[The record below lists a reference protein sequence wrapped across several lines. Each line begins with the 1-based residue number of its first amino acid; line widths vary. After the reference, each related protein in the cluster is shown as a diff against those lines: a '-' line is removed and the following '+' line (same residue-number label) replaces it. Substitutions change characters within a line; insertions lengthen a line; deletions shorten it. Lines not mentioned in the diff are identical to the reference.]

1 MSQAKKEDTR
11 DWSVA
16 WKNPFVIAWFVILT
30 IVLSVNFFMVSM
42 AIVTAPG
49 LVIDDFYEK
58 GKNMDAILAERK
70 QMEDLGWEL
79 QIDLPILSE
88 KKSEKVTLKVL
99 DKDGKPF
106 DVDSAV
112 LYFYRPSSKAL
123 DGEQVLTKSSGVG
136 EYSTD
141 FSLPL
146 KGKWDIIMEIHKG
159 DLRYNV
165 GRSIMVRDPE

>member
-1 MSQAKKEDTR
+1 MSQTKKEDTR

-70 QMEDLGWEL
+70 KMESLGWEL
-79 QIDLPILSE
+79 QINLPILSE
-88 KKSEKVTLKVL
+88 NRSENVTLKVL
-99 DKDGKPF
+99 GKEGKPF

-112 LYFYRPSSKAL
+112 LYYYRPSSKAM
-123 DGEQVLTKSSGVG
+123 DGEQPFTKHEQTG

-146 KGKWDIIMEIHKG
+146 KGKWDIIVEIHKG
-159 DLRYNV
+159 ELRYNV